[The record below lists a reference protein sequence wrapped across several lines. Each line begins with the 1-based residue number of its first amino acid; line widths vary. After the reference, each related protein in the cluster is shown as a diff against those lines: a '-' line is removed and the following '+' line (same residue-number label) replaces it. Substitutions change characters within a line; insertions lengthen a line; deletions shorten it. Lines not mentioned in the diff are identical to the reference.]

1 MTSIG
6 NEGGDNKGGEV
17 MDVYCLKADTEER
30 DDNTADPIKV
40 SIMSND
46 CLGEE
51 VVMGGQADVSCAAAP
66 RSPSLRQ
73 FCMAPNFPE
82 DDGKEIIGAWIWMF
96 SRMARLVAANN
107 TNEASS

>member
-51 VVMGGQADVSCAAAP
+51 VVMGGGGKIEIDVHSLQADVS
-66 RSPSLRQ
+66 
-73 FCMAPNFPE
+73 
-82 DDGKEIIGAWIWMF
+82 
-96 SRMARLVAANN
+96 
-107 TNEASS
+107 